1 MKRAEFVAI
10 GSTIA
15 VAAVIELLIKTEI
28 INPYWELIIQ
38 YACIMTVLCLGLN
51 IIYGFN
57 GQFSLGHVA
66 FYGIGAY
73 ASAIITKS
81 WTGDNSFGFFGAIVV
96 GGVVAALVAFLIG
109 LPILRLRSDY
119 LGIATLGFGFIVKV
133 FFDNAD
139 SLLPIMGG
147 ARGMTAIPKI
157 TSFPWV
163 AATAIIGVI
172 LMRNFLYSSPGRAT
186 LAIRE
191 DEIAAVSMGVN
202 ATKYKTFAFVL
213 GCTYAGVAGALY
225 AHLYSFLHPSNFDF
239 IKSFDPLL
247 IVVLGG
253 LGSISGT
260 IIAAVGWTFLLEGLR
275 VILPQ
280 DILDFRYVIYP
291 LLLIIVM
298 VMRPTGLMGGTELS
312 FLRAPKILRREAKP
326 QRAATESR

>member
-1 MKRAEFVAI
+1 MKRPAVLAI
-10 GSTIA
+10 GGTILG
-15 VAAVIELLIKTEI
+15 AAVVQLLISAEVL
-28 INPYWELIIQ
+28 NPYAELIIQ
-38 YACIMTVLCLGLN
+38 YACIMTILCLGLN

-73 ASAIITKS
+73 TA
-81 WTGDNSFGFFGAIVV
+81 AIVTKTWTETNPMGFLIAIV
-96 GGVVAALVAFLIG
+96 LGGIVAGLVAFLIG

-119 LGIATLGFGFIVKV
+119 LGIATLGFGYIVKV

-139 SLLPIMGG
+139 SFLPIMGG

-163 AATAIIGVI
+163 AATLIIAVI
-172 LMRNFLYSSPGRAT
+172 LMRNFLYSSHGRAT

-191 DEIAAVSMGVN
+191 DEIAATSMGVN
-202 ATKYKTFAFVL
+202 TTKYKTFAFVM
-213 GCTYAGVAGALY
+213 GSAYAGVAGALY

-260 IIAAVGWTFLLEGLR
+260 IIAAMGWTFLLEGLR
-275 VILPQ
+275 VVLPQ
-280 DILDFRYVIYP
+280 EVLDLRYVIYP
-291 LLLIIVM
+291 LLLIITM
-298 VMRPTGLMGGTELS
+298 ILRPSGLMGGIELS
-312 FLRAPKILRREAKP
+312 FLRAPKIIRTKKGP
-326 QRAATESR
+326 QSAAAESR